1 MYWTFANV
9 CKSIRCV
16 IITDIDAG
24 KYKCVYETRSRIVLM
39 IRIKKKVQEIKNQ
52 FMNRNS

>member
-24 KYKCVYETRSRIVLM
+24 KYKCVYETRSIIVLM
-39 IRIKKKVQEIKNQ
+39 IRIKKKSLGNQ
-52 FMNRNS
+52 KSIYES

>member
-1 MYWTFANV
+1 MDLNV

-39 IRIKKKVQEIKNQ
+39 IRIKKKSLGNQ
-52 FMNRNS
+52 KSIYES

>member
-1 MYWTFANV
+1 MDLNV

-39 IRIKKKVQEIKNQ
+39 IRILKKSLGNQ
-52 FMNRNS
+52 KSIYES